1 MLLQLSSEELEKGK
15 HQKKGCST
23 TLEKVTDQGKLEKV

>member
-1 MLLQLSSEELEKGK
+1 MLFQLSSEELGRGK

-23 TLEKVTDQGKLEKV
+23 ALEKVTDQGKLEKV